1 MKDMETIPHGRL
13 LRIFICES
21 DRYDGRPAD
30 AAIVDALQ
38 ASGIAGA
45 TVLRGV
51 AGYGMSS
58 IMHTTH
64 VLRLS
69 EDLPLVIEV
78 VDTAGKID
86 EVLPEIEKMI
96 GEGLITM
103 QEITIRRR
111 RTSR

>member
-1 MKDMETIPHGRL
+1 METIPHGRL
-13 LRIFICES
+13 LRIFICEA
-21 DRYDGRPAD
+21 DRYDDRPAD

-38 ASGIAGA
+38 EAGIDGA

-51 AGYGMSS
+51 AGFGVSS
-58 IMHTTH
+58 VMHTTH

-69 EDLPLVIEV
+69 ENLPLVIEV

-86 EVLPEIEKMI
+86 AVLPQIEKMI
-96 GEGLITM
+96 GDGLITM

-111 RTSR
+111 KRSQ

>member
-1 MKDMETIPHGRL
+1 MNDMETIPHGRL

-21 DRYDGRPAD
+21 DQYDGRPAD
-30 AAIVDALQ
+30 AAIIDALQ
-38 ASGIAGA
+38 SAGVSGA

-51 AGYGMSS
+51 AGFGTSS
-58 IMHTTH
+58 VMHTTH

-69 EDLPLVIEV
+69 ENLPMVIEV

-86 EVLPEIEKMI
+86 SVLPAIEKMI
-96 GEGLITM
+96 GDGLITM

-111 RTSR
+111 KTSR

>member
-1 MKDMETIPHGRL
+1 METIPHGQL

-21 DRYDGRPAD
+21 DRYEGRPAD

-38 ASGIAGA
+38 AAGISGA

-51 AGYGMSS
+51 AGYGNSS
-58 IMHTTH
+58 VMHTTH

-69 EDLPLVIEV
+69 ENLPLVIEV
-78 VDTAGKID
+78 VDTAGKINAA
-86 EVLPEIEKMI
+86 LPEIEKMI

-111 RTSR
+111 KTPR

>member
-1 MKDMETIPHGRL
+1 METIPHGRL

-21 DRYDGRPAD
+21 DHFEGRPAD
-30 AAIVDALQ
+30 AAIIDTLRA
-38 ASGIAGA
+38 AGISGA

-58 IMHTTH
+58 VMHTTH

-69 EDLPLVIEV
+69 ENLPLVIEV

-103 QEITIRRR
+103 QEVTIRRR
-111 RTSR
+111 KTPR

>member
-1 MKDMETIPHGRL
+1 METIPHGRL
-13 LRIFICES
+13 LRIVICES

-30 AAIVDALQ
+30 AAIVDALRD
-38 ASGIAGA
+38 AGIAGA

-51 AGYGMSS
+51 AGFGSS
-58 IMHTTH
+58 SVMHTTH

-69 EDLPLVIEV
+69 ENLPLVIEV

-86 EVLPEIEKMI
+86 SVLPEIEKMI

-103 QEITIRRR
+103 QEITIRRHK
-111 RTSR
+111 TSS